1 MTPGMPT
8 RLALSVTAS
17 MLLCAPAYA
26 QSTDVAATPAVQKV
40 SVKGMARFDTD
51 KTDVNTEDGTKLMT
65 EVRSLKN
72 VSWQT
77 IRVTGH
83 TDSIGADDYNQAL
96 SERRAEA
103 VQAFLIDKGV
113 KPERIRIEGKGETLP
128 VATNKTAPGRAMNRR
143 VEIEFL
149 GVQSLALQQP
159 QQPQQSQQQ

>member
-1 MTPGMPT
+1 MKLGMPT
-8 RLALSVTAS
+8 RLTLAAAAS
-17 MLLCAPAYA
+17 LLLAA
-26 QSTDVAATPAVQKV
+26 QAHAQNTDVAATPAVQKV
-40 SVKGMARFDTD
+40 SVKGMARFDPD
-51 KTDVNTEDGTKLMT
+51 KVEVNTEDGTKLMT

-83 TDSIGADDYNQAL
+83 TDSIGAEDYNQTL

-103 VQAFLIDKGV
+103 VQAFLVDKGV

-128 VATNKTAPGRAMNRR
+128 VATNKTALGRAMNRR

-149 GVQSLALQQP
+149 GVQSLA
-159 QQPQQSQQQ
+159 QQQQ

>member
-1 MTPGMPT
+1 MKPGMHT
-8 RLALSVTAS
+8 KLVLSAAAS
-17 MLLCAPAYA
+17 LLFAAHAHA
-26 QSTDVAATPAVQKV
+26 QNTDVAATPAVQKV

-51 KTDVNTEDGTKLMT
+51 KAEVNTDDGTKLMT

-113 KPERIRIEGKGETLP
+113 KPERIRIEGKGEMLP

-149 GVQSLALQQP
+149 GVQSLALQQQP
-159 QQPQQSQQQ
+159 QQPQQQ

>member
-1 MTPGMPT
+1 MKPGMPI
-8 RLALSVTAS
+8 RLTLAAVAS
-17 MLLCAPAYA
+17 LLLAA
-26 QSTDVAATPAVQKV
+26 QAHAQNTDVAATPAVQKV
-40 SVKGMARFDTD
+40 SVKGMARFDPD
-51 KTDVNTEDGTKLMT
+51 KAEVNAEDGTKLMT

-83 TDSIGADDYNQAL
+83 TDSIGAEDYNQTL

-103 VQAFLIDKGV
+103 VQAFLVDKGV

-128 VATNKTAPGRAMNRR
+128 VASNKTAPGRAMNRR

-149 GVQSLALQQP
+149 GVQSLA
-159 QQPQQSQQQ
+159 QQQQ